1 MMAHDSRPSFQ
12 LLRIRPD
19 DAQGRTDTISVL
31 TRELA
36 KHEEHYPNIERWIDK
51 KVIPGLRTG
60 ERVAYIGFKDDQ
72 AILVAI
78 LKLGQRS
85 KFCHLSIKEGFRD
98 GRYGTLLFS
107 LMATEVRKV
116 ASEIHFTLPE
126 SLWIQEKEFFQSFG
140 FMNAELAHQQY
151 RLFEDELRCSAR
163 FKDVWS
169 KVMGH
174 LPAVLSSASIGGFGS
189 SEGVVLSVH
198 EKHAKAIM
206 EGRKKVEVRRRF
218 SERWCGRRAGV
229 YATGGLGAL
238 VGEVT
243 ISDVV
248 RGSPSE
254 LWEQF
259 GPEMGCSYR
268 SFSQYVGGR
277 AEIFAIKLSDA
288 KPYIAPVSLPQLGHI
303 LGEHLL
309 SPPQSY
315 CTYGD
320 NDKWAQALTVAA
332 LLHGVGDLRSYR
344 GSMSGLSNVR
354 YSPKT
359 GERQKKNVAVDVK
372 QYSLDL

>member
-1 MMAHDSRPSFQ
+1 M
-12 LLRIRPD
+12 
-19 DAQGRTDTISVL
+19 L
-31 TRELA
+31 TGQLA

-60 ERVAYIGFKDDQ
+60 ERVGYIGFMDNE
-72 AILVAI
+72 AILVAVV
-78 LKLGQRS
+78 KLGQRS
-85 KFCHLSIKEGFRD
+85 KFCHLSIQEGFR
-98 GRYGTLLFS
+98 GGKYGTLLFS
-107 LMATEVRKV
+107 LMAAEVRKV

-126 SLWIQEKEFFQSFG
+126 SLWIREKEFFQSLG
-140 FMNAELAHQQY
+140 FMNAEVVHQQY

-169 KVMGH
+169 NVMGQ
-174 LPAVLSSASIGGFGS
+174 LPSVLSSASIGGFGS
-189 SEGVVLSVH
+189 SEGVVLSVN

-206 EGRKKVEVRRRF
+206 EGRKTVEVRRRF
-218 SERWCGRRAGV
+218 SERWCSRRAGV
-229 YATGGLGAL
+229 YATEGLGAL

-254 LWEQF
+254 LWKQF

-268 SFSQYVGGR
+268 SFSEYVSGR

-288 KPYIAPVSLPQLGHI
+288 KPYIAPVSLSQLGHI
-303 LGEHLL
+303 LGEHIL

-332 LLHGVGDLRSYR
+332 LLHGVGDLRSYL
-344 GSMSGLSNVR
+344 GAMSEPADVR

-359 GERQKKNVAVDVK
+359 AERHNRNIVK